1 MTQGTKNK
9 KVTTAGS
16 LVFQDACNITTSR
29 WETAHQGEVREEG
42 VEYKTPSD
50 KHESRACSLPHHRAH
65 TGSSHSCLHCTKV
78 PCIFFFSSPFFI
90 NETQHFWFT
99 SSPAFSR
106 SLSFSLLLI
115 LRNTQP
121 RLLWQK
127 NMCQAASSSQRVHC
141 QRQHGVPLFCW
152 ANPLETPWI
161 FIPNFLTFIN
171 TIVHLLRVVHVSRV
185 ARGMEGLL

>member
-9 KVTTAGS
+9 KVTTAGL

-29 WETAHQGEVREEG
+29 WETAHQGEVTEEG
-42 VEYKTPSD
+42 GEYKTSPSD
-50 KHESRACSLPHHRAH
+50 KHKSRACSLPHNRAH

-78 PCIFFFSSPFFI
+78 PCIFFFFQAPFFI

-99 SSPAFSR
+99 SSSAFFR
-106 SLSFSLLLI
+106 SLFFSLLLN

-141 QRQHGVPLFCW
+141 QRQHGVPLFYW

-161 FIPNFLTFIN
+161 FIPNFLTSIN
-171 TIVHLLRVVHVSRV
+171 TIVHLLQLVHI
-185 ARGMEGLL
+185 

>member
-29 WETAHQGEVREEG
+29 WETAHQGGVREEG
-42 VEYKTPSD
+42 GEYKTTPSD
-50 KHESRACSLPHHRAH
+50 KHESRACSLPQNRAH

-78 PCIFFFSSPFFI
+78 PCIFFFSSQFFI

-106 SLSFSLLLI
+106 SLSCLSFSFLRFSEILNLDYYGRKICAMLLLLHRGWAAKDNMVFLYFAEPTI
-115 LRNTQP
+115 W
-121 RLLWQK
+121 RLL
-127 NMCQAASSSQRVHC
+127 
-141 QRQHGVPLFCW
+141 GFLF
-152 ANPLETPWI
+152 LI
-161 FIPNFLTFIN
+161 F
-171 TIVHLLRVVHVSRV
+171 
-185 ARGMEGLL
+185 